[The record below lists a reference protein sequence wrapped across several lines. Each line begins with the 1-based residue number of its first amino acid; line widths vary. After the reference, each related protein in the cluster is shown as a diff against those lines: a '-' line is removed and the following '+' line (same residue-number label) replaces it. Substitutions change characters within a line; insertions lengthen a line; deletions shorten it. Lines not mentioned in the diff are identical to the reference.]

1 MSIKKPII
9 GISSDIIEL
18 KNTLY
23 SFKAYS
29 VKDMYA
35 NSINASGGVSLVL
48 PVTDDDNLIKEYV
61 KLVNG
66 IVLTGGKD
74 INPLR
79 WNEEPRE
86 KIGAYDNLRDSF
98 DLKLLK
104 YAIEYKKP
112 ILGICRGLQV
122 INVFLGGT
130 LYQDVSYSKGQYIK
144 HIQGSD
150 THVGTHKINID
161 ENSML
166 HSVLGSGYL
175 VNSLHHLSV
184 KDLGKNLKVT
194 AMSND
199 GIIEAIES
207 TNEDYIFAVQF
218 HPEAMSLSDEG
229 IKRLF
234 DKFVSDCV

>member
-1 MSIKKPII
+1 MNSKKPII
-9 GISSDIIEL
+9 GISSDVIEG
-18 KNTLY
+18 KNIVY
-23 SFKAYS
+23 SYKAYGI
-29 VKDMYA
+29 KDMYVD
-35 NSINASGGVSLVL
+35 SINVSGGVSLVL
-48 PVTDDDNLIKEYV
+48 PVTDDDDIIREYV
-61 KLVNG
+61 KLVDG
-66 IVLTGGKD
+66 VVLTGGKD

-79 WNEEPRE
+79 WDEEPRE
-86 KIGAYDNLRDSF
+86 EIGVSNNLRDSF
-98 DLKLLK
+98 DLKLAE

-144 HIQGSD
+144 HIQKSD
-150 THVGTHKINID
+150 THVGTHHIMIEK
-161 ENSML
+161 NSKL
-166 HSVLGSGYL
+166 YSVLGSEYL

-199 GIIEAIES
+199 GIVEAVES
-207 TNEDYIFAVQF
+207 TNDDYIFALQF
-218 HPEAMSLSDEG
+218 HPEAMSASDEG

-234 DKFVSDCV
+234 DQFVSDCV